1 MRYQIFA
8 LEISYRHI
16 YIIIYLTSYAKVLE
30 TTFCVEN
37 ASVQLSIFVFDEV
50 NLFIQLGCLFSR
62 RLTWLMRL
70 FTWIE
75 AQTVLEDQYSRLLMS
90 FYITAHALSGWKK
103 DKQRGLTKYWTFFTI
118 TYVWKILHCC
128 SLFKLLYTSF
138 ENVVY
143 FFVMQ
148 NFKFSNCSLQQWLQT
163 LRLYIIKCHED
174 AFF

>member
-1 MRYQIFA
+1 
-8 LEISYRHI
+8 
-16 YIIIYLTSYAKVLE
+16 
-30 TTFCVEN
+30 
-37 ASVQLSIFVFDEV
+37 
-50 NLFIQLGCLFSR
+50 
-62 RLTWLMRL
+62 MRL

-75 AQTVLEDQYSRLLMS
+75 AQTVLEGQYSRLLMS

-103 DKQRGLTKYWTFFTI
+103 DKQRLTKYWTFFTI

-163 LRLYIIKCHED
+163 LRLYINKMSRRRILLSSRSLRSRQGLAQLNKGTLKVCEATLRYMNAGNRPVTRAILWLTQTPWKNGD
-174 AFF
+174 WGNVQGLILFLGI